1 VIVKQ
6 IDGLDIR
13 DLAVR
18 FGTPTYV
25 YSAGR
30 IRENYHALNSALSAS
45 YPTVRLQY
53 AVKANMN
60 LTVLRI
66 LRDCGAGADC
76 ASPGEIHAAER
87 AGFAPEAI
95 SYTGN
100 YESPDD
106 LGQVAKLRGLVNM
119 DDVTSFERL
128 CRIHVPERISFRINP
143 GLGRGAFEQI
153 NTGGEKSK
161 FGIPFEQAEAAYR
174 LARDRGVKRFGVH
187 MMPGSSILDA
197 EHFAQAATLLLDA
210 VAPVFAKL
218 GLPLDF
224 VDVGGGFGI
233 PYADHETSLDLT
245 AMAQGLSA
253 AIVERLDRHH
263 LGRPTLV
270 CEPGRILVGNAGWL
284 ISRVSAVKQ
293 SYRRFVGVDAGMT
306 TLLRPALYG
315 ARHRVSVYGK
325 SGTSGTADLC
335 GPVCESSDFFA
346 RDLALPDVTEG
357 DLITFS
363 EAGAYGYAMS
373 SDYNGRP
380 RPAEVLIDAGSA
392 RVIRRRQSLD
402 EILALNEV

>member
-1 VIVKQ
+1 MER
-6 IDGLDIR
+6 IDGLDIQE
-13 DLAVR
+13 LAAR

-25 YSAGR
+25 YSAER
-30 IRENYHALNSALSAS
+30 IRKNYSALHGALAAH

-60 LTVLRI
+60 LAVLRL
-66 LRDCGAGADC
+66 LRSCGAGADC
-76 ASPGEIHAAER
+76 ASPGEIHAARR
-87 AGFAPEAI
+87 AGFTAEEI

-106 LGQVAKLRGLVNM
+106 LAQVSELRGLVNM

-128 CRIHVPERISFRINP
+128 CRVRVPERISFRINP

-161 FGIPFEQAEAAYR
+161 FGVPFEKAEAAYR
-174 LARDRGVKRFGVH
+174 MARDRGVKRFGVH
-187 MMPGSSILDA
+187 MMPGSSILDPT
-197 EHFAQAATLLLDA
+197 HFAQAARLLLDA
-210 VAPVFAKL
+210 VGPVFAKL

-233 PYADHETSLDLT
+233 PYADHEHPLDLD
-245 AMAQGLSA
+245 AMASELA
-253 AIVERLDRHH
+253 EAVTERLDRHG
-263 LGRPTLV
+263 LGRPVLV
-270 CEPGRILVGNAGWL
+270 TEPGRILVGNAGWL
-284 ISRVSAVKQ
+284 VSRVSAVKH

-306 TLLRPALYG
+306 TLMRPALYG

-325 SGTSGTADLC
+325 KGTAMTADLC
-335 GPVCESSDFFA
+335 GPVCESSDFFG
-346 RDLALPDVTEG
+346 RDVPFPEGTQEG
-357 DLITFS
+357 DLVVFS

-380 RPAEVLIDAGSA
+380 RPAEVLIEEGQA
-392 RVIRRRQSLD
+392 RVIRRRQTLDDILSL
-402 EILALNEV
+402 NQP